1 MQIYYGQFYSHLT
14 YGCQLWGQNENAI
27 EKTIVLQKKAIRLIS
42 FANFQDSSSPLFKD
56 LKVLKLIDI
65 VKQNNILFAHNAIN
79 NKTPPIF
86 KDYFILNIAEH
97 HHDTVNSLKSAYSFP
112 TGSFQLPE
120 YRTNSGKSSIKYI
133 CSSAWNSILKE
144 LSMKNS
150 QKYKQE
156 PFWISKTNINTLKHL
171 LKNHFLECY

>member
-65 VKQNNILFAHNAIN
+65 IKQNNILFAHNAIN

-86 KDYFILNIAEH
+86 KDHFILNIAEH
-97 HHDTVNSLKSAYSFP
+97 HHDTVNSLKLAYSFS

-120 YRTNSGKSSIKYI
+120 YRTNSGKSSIK
-133 CSSAWNSILKE
+133 
-144 LSMKNS
+144 
-150 QKYKQE
+150 
-156 PFWISKTNINTLKHL
+156 
-171 LKNHFLECY
+171 